1 MEIILFLTGAIP
13 ILIIVGLVFY
23 YGRKI
28 FRWTDNNHSDMI
40 KYELTITEKRERYA
54 LLGASAA
61 KGLSNETSPRRYYFT
76 GVARDGQV
84 IKGQVPFDVYDRLR
98 EGRRCFITMQGT
110 RFVGFEKT
118 EGNEADE

>member
-28 FRWTDNNHSDMI
+28 FRWTDNNHSEMI
-40 KYELTITEKRERYA
+40 KYELKITEKKERYA
-54 LLGASAA
+54 LLGASSA
-61 KGLSNETSPRRYYFT
+61 KGLSNEASPRRYYLT
-76 GVARDGQV
+76 GETKDGQV
-84 IKGQVPFDVYDRLR
+84 VKCQVPYNVYDRAK

-110 RFVGFEKT
+110 RFIAFERID
-118 EGNEADE
+118 EDEANG